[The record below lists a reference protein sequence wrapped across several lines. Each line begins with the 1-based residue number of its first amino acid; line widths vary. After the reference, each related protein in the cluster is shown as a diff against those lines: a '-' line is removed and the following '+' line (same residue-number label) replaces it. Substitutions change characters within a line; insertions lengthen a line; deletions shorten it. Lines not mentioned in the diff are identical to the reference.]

1 MFELIDFL
9 IVNPIVNILF
19 VVYNFIGDFGVAII
33 IFTILVKFLTWPL
46 MKRQLHQTKLMKKIQ
61 PELTEIR
68 KRCNGN
74 KQMESIEMMNL
85 YKKNNIKPMASFWTI
100 LIQLPIFIGMFT
112 AIRVMALP
120 TTNDY
125 LEKRAYAPIASL
137 DRIHEV
143 AEKQKT
149 YFEKKEAYD
158 KAETHEEGEEAPAY
172 DFKPMLFNSVD
183 LSVKPGTASASQLI
197 VLAFAVGAAIIQ
209 YFNSKQQLAKN
220 KKKGGKSTWKK
231 MIADAKEGKDPD
243 QNDLNEMVTGQMSFM
258 MPLMMLMITINLP
271 GALCFYYMLSNLIS
285 TIQQR
290 HILNKVDDELD
301 DNTDRAILKE
311 LKDKTKKIQEAEVIE
326 NKKTGTKITRIK
338 AKDIK
343 TKNKTSKKSQ
353 SGKG

>member
-19 VVYNFIGDFGVAII
+19 VVYNFIGDFGIAII
-33 IFTILVKFLTWPL
+33 IFTIIVKFLTWPL
-46 MKRQLHQTKLMKKIQ
+46 MKKQLYQTRLMREIQ

-74 KQMESIEMMNL
+74 KQMESLQMMEL
-85 YKKNNIKPMASFWTI
+85 YKRRGVKPMSSFWTI

-120 TTNDY
+120 TSNDY
-125 LEKRAYAPIASL
+125 LEKRAYAPVASL
-137 DRIHEV
+137 DRIHDV
-143 AEKQKT
+143 IEKQKD
-149 YFEKKEAYD
+149 YFEKVEN
-158 KAETHEEGEEAPAY
+158 HQEGEDNPTYE
-172 DFKPMLFNSVD
+172 FKPMLFNQVD
-183 LSVKPGTASASQLI
+183 LSVRPGTSSTSQFI
-197 VLAFAVGAAIIQ
+197 VLAFAVGAALVQ

-220 KKKGGKSTWKK
+220 KKKGEKTSTWKK

-243 QNDLNEMVTGQMSFM
+243 QNDINNMVSGQMTFM

-271 GALCFYYMLSNLIS
+271 GALCFYYFLSNVIS
-285 TIQQR
+285 TAQQR
-290 HILNKVDDELD
+290 YILNKANNKMDDD
-301 DNTDRAILKE
+301 TDREILKE
-311 LKDKTKKIQEAEVIE
+311 LKQKTKQIQEAEVVE

-338 AKDIK
+338 AKDV
-343 TKNKTSKKSQ
+343 KNKNKKSSKKSQ

>member
-19 VVYNFIGDFGVAII
+19 VIYNIIGDFGVAII

-46 MKRQLHQTKLMKKIQ
+46 MKKQLYQSRLMREIQ

-74 KQMESIEMMNL
+74 KQMESIQMMEL
-85 YKKNNIKPMASFWTI
+85 YKRRGVKPMSSFWTI

-120 TTNDY
+120 TPNDY
-125 LEKRAYAPIASL
+125 LEKRAYAPVVSL
-137 DRIHEV
+137 DRIHDV
-143 AEKQKT
+143 AEKQKD
-149 YFEKKEAYD
+149 YLD
-158 KAETHEEGEEAPAY
+158 KIENRQEGEEVPTY
-172 DFKPMLFNSVD
+172 DFKPMLFNAVD
-183 LSVKPGTASASQLI
+183 LSVRPGTGNTSQFI
-197 VLAFAVGAAIIQ
+197 VLAFAVGAALVQ
-209 YFNSKQQLAKN
+209 YFNAKQQLAK
-220 KKKGGKSTWKK
+220 KKQKGGQSTWKK

-243 QNDLNEMVTGQMSFM
+243 QNDINNMVSGQMTFM

-271 GALCFYYMLSNLIS
+271 GALCFYYFLSNIIS
-285 TIQQR
+285 TAQQR
-290 HILNKVDDELD
+290 HILNKVNDKMD
-301 DNTDRAILKE
+301 DNTDREILKE
-311 LKDKTKKIQEAEVIE
+311 LKKKTSKIQEAEVVE

-338 AKDIK
+338 AKDV
-343 TKNKTSKKSQ
+343 KNKNSKKSSKKSQ